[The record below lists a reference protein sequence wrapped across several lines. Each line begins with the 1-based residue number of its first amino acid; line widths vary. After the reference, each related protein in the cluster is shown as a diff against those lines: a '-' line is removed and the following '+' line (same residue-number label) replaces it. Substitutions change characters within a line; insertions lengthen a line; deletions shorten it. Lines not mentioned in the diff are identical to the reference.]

1 MTPRATT
8 SIGYASGSINGEAGA
23 DLIDGGDGN
32 DQIDGS
38 FGHDT
43 LLRTTGDNQL
53 TDSQDSNL
61 LDGGEGNDRLIAKAL
76 TSRSFKANAAAAFT
90 YNDPIAGS
98 RTFLAL
104 NDATAGF
111 SSRTDALIDVTGYS
125 GTITSLAVF

>member
-8 SIGYASGSINGEAGA
+8 SIGYASDSINGEAGA
-23 DLIDGGDGN
+23 DL
-32 DQIDGS
+32 IDGS

-43 LLRTTGDNQL
+43 LLRTTDDNQQ
-53 TDSQDSNL
+53 TDSQASNL

-76 TSRSFKANAAAAFT
+76 TNRSFKANAAAAFT

-98 RTFLAL
+98 RTFFAL

-111 SSRTDALIDVTGYS
+111 SSRTDPLIDVTG
-125 GTITSLAVF
+125 